1 MTLQEAVSKLTPMG
15 RILVVEDDASLR
27 GLIEKKLR
35 KKGFRVEG
43 TESGSEAYRLISE
56 RNYEVVLLDIRLS
69 DMNGLD
75 LLRKASPET
84 NAKFIVITGYGDVST
99 AVEAMKAGAS
109 DFIQKPFSFD
119 ILEVSIEKAIKEKR
133 LEEENRALKSFLFDK
148 DSDITFET
156 KSPKF
161 KKVLELVE
169 SASLSDINVLLR
181 GETGTG
187 KEVIARSIHKLSSRK
202 DKPFIVV
209 DCSSIPEHLFESE
222 LFGHEKGAY
231 TGATQRKLGL
241 VELADGGTLFLDEIG
256 EIPLPMQA
264 KLLRFVETRSFR
276 RVGGLR
282 EIKVDVRIISAT
294 NRDLN
299 DMVKKGKFRSDLLYR
314 INTMEI
320 EIPPLRE
327 RKEDI
332 PILVELF
339 LSRFKKR
346 VGPQALKRLMEYQW
360 PGNIRELKNT
370 IERASLLS
378 RGEYIDENLC
388 LPDNHGSDICLENLL
403 SSYPSLKELELLY
416 VDFLYRKFHNVDEI
430 ARVLGCSRRTVFRKL
445 KELRNRNTDL
455 KNTSPTRRTSH
466 LN

>member
-1 MTLQEAVSKLTPMG
+1 MG
-15 RILVVEDDASLR
+15 GILIVEDDESLR
-27 GLIEKKLR
+27 SLIERKLKR
-35 KKGFRVEG
+35 KGFRVDC
-43 TESGSEAYRLISE
+43 TESGSEAEELITE

-75 LLRKASPET
+75 FLRKASAKT
-84 NAKFIVITGYGDVST
+84 NAKFIVITGYGDVNT

-119 ILEVSIEKAIKEKR
+119 ILEVSIDRAIKEKR
-133 LEEENRALKSFLFDK
+133 LEEENKTLKKFLFGK
-148 DSDITFET
+148 DDEITFET
-156 KSPKF
+156 NSPTF

-169 SASLSDINVLLR
+169 SASMSDINVLLR

-187 KEVIARSIHKLSSRK
+187 KEIIARSIHKLSSRK
-202 DKPFIVV
+202 DKPLIVV

-222 LFGHEKGAY
+222 LFGHERGAY

-282 EIKVDVRIISAT
+282 EINVDVRIISAT

-299 DMVKKGKFRSDLLYR
+299 DMVIKGEFRSDLLYR

-332 PILVELF
+332 PLLVELF
-339 LSRFKKR
+339 LRRFKKK
-346 VGPQALKRLMEYQW
+346 VKPSTLKALSAYNW
-360 PGNIRELKNT
+360 PGNIRELRNMV
-370 IERASLLS
+370 ERASLLS
-378 RGEYIDENLC
+378 QGEYIDEYLC
-388 LPDNHGSDICLENLL
+388 I
-403 SSYPSLKELELLY
+403 PSPQDKANFVESFFSKKPTLRELELMY
-416 VDFLYRKFHNVDEI
+416 VEHLYRELRSVDRVAE
-430 ARVLGCSRRTVFRKL
+430 VLGCSRRTVFRKL
-445 KELRNRNTDL
+445 RELRDGNGNLKEAPDRRSATDIY
-455 KNTSPTRRTSH
+455 
-466 LN
+466 